1 MFLNNIVLPSPDVV
15 FSAKAAVFRS
25 KRLRAVA
32 WICSNSSGVS
42 RLLAAGL
49 WQYYTSSLIL
59 PPPLSFPHFSHTF
72 THSLYYK
79 ANPYSFSLIYICSSA
94 SPLLFPLIHQA
105 PDLAAMHYFL
115 NPLPTSSASTTSSW
129 SNTPKHVD
137 ILRPH
142 QPHAPILKVPTEI
155 LLEVASYLPTLSDRS
170 HFSSTV
176 STTPSILILLP
187 LRRSVP
193 LVRLLLNPLSL
204 SSHTNYT
211 SKSSPLYTQPF
222 R

>member
-1 MFLNNIVLPSPDVV
+1 MLG
-15 FSAKAAVFRS
+15 SAQIA
-25 KRLRAVA
+25 RAYLV
-32 WICSNSSGVS
+32 
-42 RLLAAGL
+42 
-49 WQYYTSSLIL
+49 SSLPDSGSIIL
-59 PPPLSFPHFSHTF
+59 PLLYSHHHSHSHTSV
-72 THSLYYK
+72 THSLIHSIIKPIPIHFPLSTSAPQLK
-79 ANPYSFSLIYICSSA
+79 ASA
-94 SPLLFPLIHQA
+94 SPLLSPLIHQA

>member
-1 MFLNNIVLPSPDVV
+1 MLD
-15 FSAKAAVFRS
+15 
-25 KRLRAVA
+25 
-32 WICSNSSGVS
+32 SSGVS

-59 PPPLSFPHFSHTF
+59 PPPLSFPHISHTF
-72 THSLYYK
+72 THPLYYK
-79 ANPYSFSLIYICSSA
+79 AIPIHFPLSTSAPQLKASA
-94 SPLLFPLIHQA
+94 SPLLSPLIHQA